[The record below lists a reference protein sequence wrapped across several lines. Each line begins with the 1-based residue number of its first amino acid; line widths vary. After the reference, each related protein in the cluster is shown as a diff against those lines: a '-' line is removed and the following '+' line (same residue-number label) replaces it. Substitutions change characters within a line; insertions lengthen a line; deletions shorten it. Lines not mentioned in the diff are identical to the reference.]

1 MTFYE
6 IYNYK
11 FDTEKELEDHL
22 YFSELN
28 VWWHE
33 ANSLYLKKLEEGT
46 YRRGGPVESKSNSFG
61 GGRVRYIDVSRALE
75 FEPDDHFR

>member
-1 MTFYE
+1 MF
-6 IYNYK
+6 IVDGHK

-28 VWWHE
+28 VWWRE
-33 ANSLYLKKLEEGT
+33 ATPLYLKKLEDGT

-61 GGRVRYIDVSRALE
+61 GGRVRHIDVSRALE